1 MVFLRG
7 PNYNSTKGCFAYFGV
22 SPGKAIDKAKAFVLD
37 YPNPSGT
44 EQAENLWGIARSFGV
59 AETASAVKNRARDS
73 NRLSPNRID
82 WGVANHCSRARS
94 GQH

>member
-44 EQAENLWGIARSFGV
+44 EQAENLLGDR
-59 AETASAVKNRARDS
+59 AVVWRCGNRF
-73 NRLSPNRID
+73 
-82 WGVANHCSRARS
+82 S
-94 GQH
+94 G